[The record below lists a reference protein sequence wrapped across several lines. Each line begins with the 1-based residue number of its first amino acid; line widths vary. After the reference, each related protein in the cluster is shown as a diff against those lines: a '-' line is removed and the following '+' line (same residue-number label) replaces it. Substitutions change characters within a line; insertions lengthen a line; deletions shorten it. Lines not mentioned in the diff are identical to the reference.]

1 MDRIVFTANSRALS
15 TRGGEHRPHQGR
27 GASSSECHIRR
38 IPNKL
43 CVHPLFISV
52 SPTNAGRAS
61 KGPCRFCSSLQTDK
75 YCQESGERFQHT
87 HQVNT
92 ECRCEAHSK
101 RSSSKSR
108 RDCQRHCEKPTGEL
122 ENKLPSEG
130 VSQQRFQSKGTDVKK
145 ALANTQLRMNRREIK
160 GLDFYEPVVLFE
172 NFLLDPPL
180 RHSPN
185 LMSSAISCWL

>member
-1 MDRIVFTANSRALS
+1 MLTTEGANKARLLQTGSFSLPTPEPCPPGAGSIVL
-15 TRGGEHRPHQGR
+15 TRGGKHRSHQGR
-27 GASSSECHIRR
+27 GASSSECHVRR

-43 CVHPLFISV
+43 CVHPLFTSV

-61 KGPCRFCSSLQTDK
+61 KGPCRFGSSLQTDK
-75 YCQESGERFQHT
+75 YCQESGERFQHM

-92 ECRCEAHSK
+92 QCRCEAHSK

-130 VSQQRFQSKGTDVKK
+130 V
-145 ALANTQLRMNRREIK
+145 
-160 GLDFYEPVVLFE
+160 
-172 NFLLDPPL
+172 
-180 RHSPN
+180 
-185 LMSSAISCWL
+185 